1 MTLEKA
7 MEQIRRYYAAALN
20 LKHVRKPL
28 AWALYQVW
36 HEADKQ
42 GETAEKCDGSEKC
55 GRFCANCNRRTN
67 NDPNSSSCR

>member
-42 GETAEKCDGSEKC
+42 GETAKKCDSSEHC
-55 GRFCANCNRRTN
+55 VGRCENCNGRGR
-67 NDPNSSSCR
+67 DA

>member
-7 MEQIRRYYAAALN
+7 MEQIGRYYAAALN

-36 HEADKQ
+36 READKQ
-42 GETAEKCDGSEKC
+42 GETADKCDSSEKR
-55 GRFCANCNRRTN
+55 GRFCANCNRR
-67 NDPNSSSCR
+67 SRK

>member
-7 MEQIRRYYAAALN
+7 IEEIRRYYAAALN

-36 HEADKQ
+36 REVDKQ
-42 GETAEKCDGSEKC
+42 GVTVEKCDSSEKC
-55 GRFCANCNRRTN
+55 AGRCENCNRRKK
-67 NDPNSSSCR
+67 DE